1 MMGRWL
7 AGWFALIGLLPACAP
22 SRQDS
27 LHEWMQAQHKRTV
40 PRMEKLTAP
49 LAFKPLPYEQGER
62 KDPFAKHYL
71 EALMNTQ
78 AEKVNPYLS
87 LSQKSRLRQ
96 PLESMPLESMDYVG
110 MLELHGQTVGLVR
123 VNGIVHQVVP
133 GQYIGK
139 NLGRVWRVDA
149 SGIALREIVQ
159 EADGRW
165 LERDAQLRIH
175 RVH

>member
-1 MMGRWL
+1 
-7 AGWFALIGLLPACAP
+7 
-22 SRQDS
+22 
-27 LHEWMQAQHKRTV
+27 
-40 PRMEKLTAP
+40 
-49 LAFKPLPYEQGER
+49 
-62 KDPFAKHYL
+62 
-71 EALMNTQ
+71 
-78 AEKVNPYLS
+78 
-87 LSQKSRLRQ
+87 
-96 PLESMPLESMDYVG
+96 MDYVG
-110 MLELHGQTVGLVR
+110 MLEMQGQTVGLVR

-139 NLGRVWRVDA
+139 NLGRVWRVDE